1 MELITKEELKAKI
14 FTIRG
19 VQVMLD
25 RDLAL
30 LYGVQTKAL
39 NQAVKRNK
47 ERFPEG
53 FCFQLDKNETF
64 ELVTNCDRLQSLKH
78 TSSFPNVFTEQ
89 GVAMLSS
96 ILKSK
101 KAVETNISIMRAFVE
116 IRKVMTQ
123 EHYLSQQFQDLK
135 KELEI
140 RLGEQDTQ
148 IIDIYNALEELMDE
162 KEDRKNWEKRK
173 KLGYK

>member
-1 MELITKEELKAKI
+1 MEISLLQSKI
-14 FTIRG
+14 FELRG
-19 VQVMLD
+19 TKVLLD
-25 RDLAL
+25 FDLAL
-30 LYGVQTKAL
+30 LYGVEAKVL
-39 NQAVKRNK
+39 NQAVKRNAI
-47 ERFPEG
+47 RFPSD
-53 FCFQLDKNETF
+53 FMFQITLSEW
-64 ELVTNCDRLQSLKH
+64 EEYSSQIV
-78 TSSFPNVFTEQ
+78 TSSNKNRGKVYLPFAFTEQ

-96 ILKSK
+96 VLRSE
-101 KAVETNISIMRAFVE
+101 KAVLANIAIMRAFVE

-123 EHYLSQQFQDLK
+123 QHYLSQQFQDLK

-162 KEDRKNWEKRK
+162 KEERKNWENRK

>member
-1 MELITKEELKAKI
+1 MELTVLQSKI
-14 FTIRG
+14 FEIRG
-19 VQVMLD
+19 TKVLLD
-25 RDLAL
+25 FDLAL
-30 LYGVQTKAL
+30 LYEVENRTLKQS
-39 NQAVKRNK
+39 VRRN
-47 ERFPEG
+47 EYRFPKD
-53 FCFQLDKNETF
+53 FMFQLTALEWR
-64 ELVTNCDRLQSLKH
+64 ELITNCDNLPESIKFSPR
-78 TSSFPNVFTEQ
+78 PPMAFTEQ

-101 KAVETNISIMRAFVE
+101 KAVETNIAIMRAFVE

-162 KEDRKNWEKRK
+162 KEDRKNWENRK

>member
-1 MELITKEELKAKI
+1 MA
-14 FTIRG
+14 
-19 VQVMLD
+19 
-25 RDLAL
+25 
-30 LYGVQTKAL
+30 
-39 NQAVKRNK
+39 
-47 ERFPEG
+47 
-53 FCFQLDKNETF
+53 
-64 ELVTNCDRLQSLKH
+64 
-78 TSSFPNVFTEQ
+78 FTEQ

-123 EHYLSQQFQDLK
+123 QHYLSQQFQDLK
-135 KELEI
+135 QELEI

-162 KEDRKNWEKRK
+162 KEDRKNWENRN